1 MNEVVVNLPV
11 SASILWGIW
20 GILVLIFICVSWMLV
35 HHWGYYGIRENRKV
49 FVKSIYFIGGI
60 GILLLGALLLG
71 AFSIL

>member
-1 MNEVVVNLPV
+1 MNLPI